1 MKNPKRILV
10 AHADAHTRR
19 ILTML
24 LVESGLSVQ
33 AVEPETEAVNN
44 LNGES
49 FDLALIGHVAP
60 SDDLFALSVPLREMQ
75 PDLPIVMLLPELELP
90 VVVQGIRHGLTDVL
104 PLRTDPKPVLRRI
117 MTLVGIENYGE
128 PTAAELAEVEATLAQ
143 LDPSI
148 ATEAVD
154 VETAEHRERLW
165 KGLRELHLEREIIAA
180 AQAGMDEKARL
191 LGEDRRQLLDE
202 KAAVAL
208 EVEELKAEG
217 RELDGEWVELERQRK
232 SLQSDRNNLEQ
243 FEQDLRR
250 REAAVSDQKMTVPPM
265 PILRSSGTEQELKT
279 EWDRLE
285 RAKSSFAA
293 ERAMFRDERMLLSEL
308 DDKIRKKEELL
319 RNLGEQVKD
328 LDRKRRGLPPP
339 PPKAFAKAG
348 LPKGPVRKVGL
359 FKSLLGDST

>member
-33 AVEPETEAVNN
+33 AVEPETEAVNT
-44 LNGES
+44 LKGEV
-49 FDLALIGHVAP
+49 FDLALIGHVTP
-60 SDDLFALSVPLREMQ
+60 SDDLFALCAPLRELH

-90 VVVQGIRHGLTDVL
+90 TVVQGIRHGLTDVL

-148 ATEAVD
+148 AAESIDA
-154 VETAEHRERLW
+154 ETAEHRERLW

-191 LGEDRRQLLDE
+191 LGEDRRKLRAE
-202 KAAVAL
+202 KAAFAA
-208 EVEELKAEG
+208 EVEALKVDAG
-217 RELDGEWVELERQRK
+217 ELDRAWSEFEQERKAFEIERR
-232 SLQSDRNNLEQ
+232 SLDQC
-243 FEQDLRR
+243 EQDLRR
-250 REAAVSDQKMTVPPM
+250 REEQIKDQAMTVPPM
-265 PILRSSGTEQELKT
+265 PIMRASGTQREL
-279 EWDRLE
+279 EAQWDRLE
-285 RAKSSFAA
+285 RAKSSFEA
-293 ERAMFRDERMLLSEL
+293 ERAMFRDERMLLADL
-308 DDKIRKKEELL
+308 DRQIRRREEQL
-319 RNLGEQVKD
+319 RDLGEQVKD

-339 PPKAFAKAG
+339 PPKAFANSG
-348 LPKGPVRKVGL
+348 LSKPLARKPGL
-359 FKSLLGDST
+359 FKSLLGGGT